1 MSGTIIGIANAFGS
15 SLSPG
20 VSGQGQSP
28 GPTPGA
34 DPMNFYVT
42 PYNSGGTS
50 TPSGQYKLG
59 LYSTGTYNFT
69 VNWGDGSADD
79 VITTWNQAEATHDYG
94 VVTPADR
101 FEITITA
108 NTAFASSS
116 FDHWYFGNR
125 TQGDGIKVSSIGLY
139 GGVRFYAN
147 EDVFYGCEVLTTAST
162 SLSNIPTFVNKNI
175 IDSFFFKCTNLS
187 ASFTTNYWVGPFTGT
202 AIDFNGG
209 TQAGLVP
216 TGSSNAQFG
225 FDFAPTSLLRAF
237 KNQAQFNN
245 SLLNTW
251 DVSGS
256 NNFSECF
263 EACLR
268 FNSPLPW
275 TFQTGAPVFA
285 SDMFKNAVDFNQDI
299 SAWNTSAFTKM
310 DGMFART
317 LPIGGVVTSSTFNQ
331 PISSWNTNAVEDA
344 QAMFFNAEAF
354 NRDLT
359 NWFSTGALVNV
370 SFSAG
375 GIISM
380 FSGATLFNGF
390 VDNWDTS
397 NLLSFAF
404 VFNGASSFNRSLSTW
419 DTSSSLVFVST
430 FKNATSFNQDLSS
443 WDVSSGFQFDEMFQG
458 ATSFLG
464 TGIDTWNTSSATSF
478 NSMFNGA
485 SVFNQNLATWDIGNL
500 TSAVDMLTGTAI
512 STENWDNLLLG
523 WGYSQQANLPNNV
536 TLSQIPVPHSA
547 GFPNA
552 VYEKLTDSV
561 ASGGYGW
568 TIGDGGSQL
577 PPPALEFTID
587 TANVE
592 AGSSASNQYS
602 LPLMST
608 GTYNFYV
615 NWGDGTIGDQITSWN
630 QTEATHTYAT
640 SGTYTIQILAT
651 SLSSGTAGSLDHIS
665 WASQDGTTLS
675 AANDRLKVQDISKWG
690 SAIIYLNEYVFTNCE
705 NLNITTT
712 SSPTF
717 GSKVLRT
724 SVFENCDNL
733 SGDLSGW
740 GTVASPITGQAGLF
754 YKNSASSNPNFNF
767 VLQHNSASLIQ
778 AFNNSTGFNNP
789 LNNWDV
795 SSSSGFTSSFS
806 GASAFN
812 QDISGWDTGGA
823 SAFNA
828 MFFNALAFNQNISGW
843 NVANVTTFSQMFQGA
858 TLFNQPV
865 GAWTTTSLTNLFS
878 TFNNA
883 TAFNQDL
890 ANWDVSGVT
899 TASNML
905 TNSGINAVN
914 WDKLLIGWAAQGTGA
929 GSLQTNVT
937 LSNINQLHGSVNSAA
952 TAAYNK
958 LTSAPYNWNIV
969 DLGAA
974 PVGNLL
980 LDTSYGT
987 GAEAAYSVRK
997 LRTSYTG
1004 PAMKVQDTVGGT
1016 TQDIY
1021 FDANNNLDEAA
1032 IISYGGSNDVFVETW
1047 YDQSGNGNNATQG
1060 TSSRRPKIYDGTTGA
1075 ITKSN
1080 GRVIVSFENGNS
1092 LTSTAWMSAVSP
1104 LSFTCVYG
1112 HKSNAARA
1120 VIIGV
1125 DTAIPYDPSLRVWND
1140 GGGKVLMHNLPATT
1154 NWITPFVS
1162 GNRYLISGYA
1172 STTSASYYKNGNPWP
1187 TNPTAHTNTTAIA
1200 DAITIGSP
1208 TTYNPGSFET
1218 SEIIAWLSDKSGTDQ
1233 TSIEENIGDYFTQNT
1248 PLLDTYSGAAA
1259 AYSLRLLDSTYT
1271 GFAIKVQDNVGGAT
1285 QDIGFN
1291 VFGELDTTSLARYGG
1306 SNDVF
1311 VTAWYDQSGNGNNAT
1326 QTSSV
1331 LRPKIYDGT
1340 TGTVVDNNGKPTLSF
1355 INDKVTLTNEL
1366 FLRSNAPDAFLISL
1380 VAEGTEGTSDG
1391 EYFGGSTFGSTNFF
1405 ANYGSTSN
1413 YRFRHTNDANTGNI
1427 NTTFAYPSPAP
1438 VVGEMSLLNL
1448 YIESS
1453 TKKMQLNGQQLTASG
1468 NTVWSSTSNYKFNL
1482 GIIGRPYAEEL
1493 NLQVSEFVVWPNQSS
1508 TDLSEIQSNIN
1519 TFYDIYTEP
1528 VAPLLLNE
1536 YPGAKAA
1543 YSLRKINSSYQGSAV
1558 LVQTALNTKGPG

>member
-79 VITTWNQAEATHDYG
+79 VITTWNQAETTHDYG

-577 PPPALEFTID
+577 PPPAFEFTID

-630 QTEATHTYAT
+630 QAEATHTYAT

-828 MFFNALAFNQNISGW
+828 MFFNALAFNQDISGW

-980 LDTSYGT
+980 LDTSYGS

-997 LRTSYTG
+997 LRT
-1004 PAMKVQDTVGGT
+1004 
-1016 TQDIY
+1016 
-1021 FDANNNLDEAA
+1021 
-1032 IISYGGSNDVFVETW
+1032 
-1047 YDQSGNGNNATQG
+1047 
-1060 TSSRRPKIYDGTTGA
+1060 
-1075 ITKSN
+1075 
-1080 GRVIVSFENGNS
+1080 
-1092 LTSTAWMSAVSP
+1092 
-1104 LSFTCVYG
+1104 
-1112 HKSNAARA
+1112 
-1120 VIIGV
+1120 
-1125 DTAIPYDPSLRVWND
+1125 
-1140 GGGKVLMHNLPATT
+1140 
-1154 NWITPFVS
+1154 
-1162 GNRYLISGYA
+1162 
-1172 STTSASYYKNGNPWP
+1172 
-1187 TNPTAHTNTTAIA
+1187 
-1200 DAITIGSP
+1200 
-1208 TTYNPGSFET
+1208 
-1218 SEIIAWLSDKSGTDQ
+1218 
-1233 TSIEENIGDYFTQNT
+1233 
-1248 PLLDTYSGAAA
+1248 
-1259 AYSLRLLDSTYT
+1259 AY
-1271 GFAIKVQDNVGGAT
+1271 
-1285 QDIGFN
+1285 
-1291 VFGELDTTSLARYGG
+1291 
-1306 SNDVF
+1306 
-1311 VTAWYDQSGNGNNAT
+1311 
-1326 QTSSV
+1326 
-1331 LRPKIYDGT
+1331 
-1340 TGTVVDNNGKPTLSF
+1340 
-1355 INDKVTLTNEL
+1355 
-1366 FLRSNAPDAFLISL
+1366 
-1380 VAEGTEGTSDG
+1380 
-1391 EYFGGSTFGSTNFF
+1391 
-1405 ANYGSTSN
+1405 
-1413 YRFRHTNDANTGNI
+1413 
-1427 NTTFAYPSPAP
+1427 
-1438 VVGEMSLLNL
+1438 
-1448 YIESS
+1448 
-1453 TKKMQLNGQQLTASG
+1453 
-1468 NTVWSSTSNYKFNL
+1468 
-1482 GIIGRPYAEEL
+1482 
-1493 NLQVSEFVVWPNQSS
+1493 
-1508 TDLSEIQSNIN
+1508 
-1519 TFYDIYTEP
+1519 
-1528 VAPLLLNE
+1528 
-1536 YPGAKAA
+1536 
-1543 YSLRKINSSYQGSAV
+1543 
-1558 LVQTALNTKGPG
+1558 